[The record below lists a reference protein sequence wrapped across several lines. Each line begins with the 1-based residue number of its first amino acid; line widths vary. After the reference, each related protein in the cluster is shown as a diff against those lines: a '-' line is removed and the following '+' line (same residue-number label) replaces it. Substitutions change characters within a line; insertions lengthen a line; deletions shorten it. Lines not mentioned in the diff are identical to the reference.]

1 MKKRDF
7 TLVELLA
14 VTALIVILAGLG
26 FAAFSYAS
34 NRGKEAATK
43 SLITRIAAG
52 LESVKIKHGTFPAG
66 ASSYGNIEVVEDDTG
81 IISEVKFNGSALNS
95 KQLKTFLT
103 VCDGESLKKNLT
115 LDNDDASGKKRTYHI
130 TDAWGG
136 AVKYRCPGLI
146 NTIKFDL
153 VAPGADGGFGNGSTP
168 ATTPP
173 ATAPSGKTVLDNYKT
188 DGEWACDDIANFN

>member
-14 VTALIVILAGLG
+14 VTALIVILAGIG

-43 SLITRIAAG
+43 SLVTRIAAG
-52 LESVKIKHGTFPAG
+52 LESLRTKHGAFPASADYGDITVTVDSSSGLITKIKF
-66 ASSYGNIEVVEDDTG
+66 
-81 IISEVKFNGSALNS
+81 GSKEINDA
-95 KQLKTFLT
+95 KQIKTFLT
-103 VCDGESLKKNLT
+103 ACDGESLKKNL
-115 LDNDDASGKKRTYHI
+115 DGSGNV
-130 TDAWGG
+130 TDGWGG
-136 AVKYRCPGLI
+136 KIKYCCKGKI
-146 NTIKFDL
+146 NTNKFDL
-153 VAPGADGGFGNGSTP
+153 VAPGADGGFGNGATP

-188 DGEWACDDIANFN
+188 DGEWACDDIANFE

>member
-52 LESVKIKHGTFPAG
+52 LESVKTKHGAFPG
-66 ASSYGNIEVVEDDTG
+66 STSYGDITVTVNSTSGLITD
-81 IISEVKFNGSALNS
+81 ISFNGSTLPA
-95 KQLKTFLT
+95 KQLKTFLA
-103 VCDGESLKKNLT
+103 VCDGESLKKNL
-115 LDNDDASGKKRTYHI
+115 DGSGNV

-136 AVKYRCPGLI
+136 KIKYCRPGKV
-146 NTIKFDL
+146 NTVKFDL
-153 VAPGADGGFGNGSTP
+153 VAPGADGEFGTAKSSS
-168 ATTPP
+168 PP
-173 ATAPSGKTVLDNYKT
+173 SAAPTGKTVLDNYRT
-188 DGEWACDDIANFN
+188 DGEWACDDIANFD